1 MQTKHKVVSIDFEVG
16 FIHLESQTG
25 GEDLLVDF
33 EEMPWTVTYS
43 NGRESNRDIIKR
55 GRFLEIVA
63 KKVEEG
69 RGVFIVADDFGW
81 VDGHFLIL
89 DKEEV
94 EN

>member
-1 MQTKHKVVSIDFEVG
+1 MTRYRVVSIDFEAE

-63 KKVEEG
+63 QKIKE
-69 RGVFIVADDFGW
+69 RRSVFIIAENFGW
-81 VDGHFLIL
+81 RDGHFLIL

>member
-1 MQTKHKVVSIDFEVG
+1 MTRYRVVSIDFEVE
-16 FIHLESQTG
+16 FIHLESPTG

-33 EEMPWTVTYS
+33 GEIPWTVTYS

-69 RGVFIVADDFGW
+69 RGVFIVADDFNW
-81 VDGHFLIL
+81 VDSHFLIL